1 MALYESVIIGRQDL
15 TTSQFETIVNE
26 FISVIE
32 SLKGKIQ
39 KKESWGLRNL
49 AYKINKNRKGHYM
62 LLNIDGP
69 ADAIV
74 EYERLM
80 RLHEDIIRFLT
91 MRIKSV
97 DEKPSPLMSNKN
109 DRQKNVSAD
118 DISES
123 TENLKRNIIMTQF
136 NIKREALRKPNQKRK
151 KSCPFSAPNTPEIDY
166 KDLKVLTRYVS
177 ERGKIIPSRISA
189 VSAKRQRELSK
200 AIKRARF
207 LALMPYVVG

>member
-15 TTSQFETIVNE
+15 TTSQFETIINE

-32 SLKGKIQ
+32 SLKGTIQ

-62 LLNIDGP
+62 LLNIDAP
-69 ADAIV
+69 TDAIV

-97 DEKPSPLMSNKN
+97 DEKPSPLISNKN

-123 TENLKRNIIMTQF
+123 TE
-136 NIKREALRKPNQKRK
+136 A
-151 KSCPFSAPNTPEIDY
+151 
-166 KDLKVLTRYVS
+166 
-177 ERGKIIPSRISA
+177 
-189 VSAKRQRELSK
+189 
-200 AIKRARF
+200 
-207 LALMPYVVG
+207 